1 MPVSPASTR
10 PPAISASQNLIWPTN
25 AHPLSQIGDL
35 LAQISGDK
43 SQSTSPAPTRP
54 AIAAAPKRKADD
66 DLRSTVSNKTPRT
79 STTGP
84 SLSSASKPAS
94 APRPASR
101 PAEKA
106 TTITGYRG
114 SAARPSDRTS
124 STPKPLGNGT
134 SSAKPSTSSARPL
147 NGSGASRPTSTLP
160 SRPSPA
166 PPKDGAAPKKGSF
179 AEILA
184 RAKKAQESMGQVGK
198 IQHKPVEKV
207 LTKKEREDLALQAKK
222 DAKAAAAKGG
232 AARQAS
238 KFQGTSRP
246 SSGAPA
252 RNGAGTNGSS
262 RNGAP
267 DRAKDPRAAAKA
279 RAAEEEQEKKLKKAA
294 VATTGY
300 TGTARPRPGAT
311 STKKKPTPGGALLNS
326 RPAPRYGGSARR
338 SRYEDEEDEELD
350 DFIEYDDEE
359 DDAGPRYT
367 YDSDGSSDMEAGMDD
382 VWEEEQMAERVA
394 RREDL
399 EQEKLEKRL
408 KAEKEERKRK
418 FYEQQ
423 RGRR

>member
-1 MPVSPASTR
+1 MPVSLTSTR
-10 PPAISASQNLIWPTN
+10 PPAISASQRLISPTN

-79 STTGP
+79 STTAP
-84 SLSSASKPAS
+84 SSSSASKPAS

-124 STPKPLGNGT
+124 STPKLLGNGT

-147 NGSGASRPTSTLP
+147 NGSGASRPTTLP

-222 DAKAAAAKGG
+222 DAKAATAKGG
-232 AARQAS
+232 AARQPS

-279 RAAEEEQEKKLKKAA
+279 RATEEEQEKKLKKAA